1 MGIAFAIG
9 YIGDNTGPQ
18 PYHYE
23 NQVVIVDKNYQCP
36 SYCGVKHNHHVYFE
50 GEKHQMVI
58 DKSKLGK
65 KVKEKKIKKKNKR
78 WHIYAI
84 VTILIGV

>member
-1 MGIAFAIG
+1 MIAFAIG

-36 SYCGVKHNHHVYFE
+36 SYCGVNHKHHVYFE
-50 GEKHQMVI
+50 GDTSSMII
-58 DKSKLGK
+58 DKAQLGK
-65 KVKEKKIKKKNKR
+65 KYKEKKKKK
-78 WHIYAI
+78 
-84 VTILIGV
+84 

>member
-1 MGIAFAIG
+1 MLIIAFAIG

-23 NQVVIVDKNYQCP
+23 NQIVIVDKNYQCP
-36 SYCGVKHNHHVYFE
+36 SYCGVNHKHHVYFE
-50 GEKHQMVI
+50 GEKHQMII

-65 KVKEKKIKKKNKR
+65 KYKEKKINKK
-78 WHIYAI
+78 
-84 VTILIGV
+84 

>member
-1 MGIAFAIG
+1 MIIIAFAIG
-9 YIGDNTGPQ
+9 YIDDVTGPQ

-23 NQVVIVDKNYQCP
+23 NQIVMVDKKYQCP
-36 SYCGVKHNHHVYFE
+36 SYCGVNHRHHVYFE

-65 KVKEKKIKKKNKR
+65 RVKEKKIKKKNKR
-78 WHIYAI
+78 
-84 VTILIGV
+84 